1 MWQLQRES
9 PPTAVSEL
17 FYTTWNSLGLTN
29 PSISVQAAMNPGES
43 SSTEVALLEV
53 VPGTVPAPA
62 PSAPMVIVAPVAS
75 AAITT
80 PLPQTY
86 GGPGYPPVTFPG
98 AYLDIPAGVSVTDS
112 TVRWYCVTVG
122 LRVGV
127 FPHWYV
133 FLFLPPMCN

>member
-1 MWQLQRES
+1 MT
-9 PPTAVSEL
+9 PV
-17 FYTTWNSLGLTN
+17 
-29 PSISVQAAMNPGES
+29 ES
-43 SSTEVALLEV
+43 SSIEVALVEP
-53 VPGTVPAPA
+53 VPATVPVPAPTA
-62 PSAPMVIVAPVAS
+62 IVAPAAS

-98 AYLDIPAGVSVTDS
+98 AYLDVPAGVSVTDN

-133 FLFLPPMCN
+133 FLSTQSSMCN